1 MTTRRLLEVWQG
13 NQSIEF
19 RGRLTDPD
27 VTAAALPLLVIRM
40 VQYSADWCLEPADVE
55 ELHQFT
61 YDLLAG
67 PTRDPRLDRVVDAQI
82 MCGERTHSPANGDI
96 ECCLFDGHLRVG
108 DFDHITATGVRFD
121 TPGF

>member
-1 MTTRRLLEVWQG
+1 MTARRVFEIRGSHGVVI
-13 NQSIEF
+13 SF
-19 RGRLTDPD
+19 RTVDRDENRPG
-27 VTAAALPLLVIRM
+27 ALM
-40 VQYSADWCLEPADVE
+40 VMLPPNDAEYDLSGDDVE
-55 ELHQFT
+55 GLHQFT

-67 PTRDPRLDRVVDAQI
+67 PTRDPRLRRLDDAQI
-82 MCGERTHSPANGDI
+82 MCGERTNSPANGDL